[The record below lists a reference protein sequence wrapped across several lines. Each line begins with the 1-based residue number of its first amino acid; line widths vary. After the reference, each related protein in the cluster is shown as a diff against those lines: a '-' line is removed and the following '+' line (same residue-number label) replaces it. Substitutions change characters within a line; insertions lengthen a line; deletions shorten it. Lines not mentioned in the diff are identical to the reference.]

1 MFRPFEEQKAEDKTM
16 DIDMD
21 YIIKNTTSYEEDL
34 IEDLK
39 DPEES
44 REFLEV
50 ALDAYEEDGFTEALL
65 LVMQHV
71 AQAQG
76 GIDNLRQLLESV
88 LSDRPSS
95 SRIDNLLS
103 ILSGLGLRIAQRERE
118 EISV

>member
-1 MFRPFEEQKAEDKTM
+1 MNTNDTILQNILKNSRPYED
-16 DIDMD
+16 
-21 YIIKNTTSYEEDL
+21 DL

-39 DPEES
+39 DS
-44 REFLEV
+44 KYARVFLEV

-65 LVMQHV
+65 LAMRHV
-71 AQAQG
+71 TQAQG

-88 LSDRPSS
+88 LADRPSS

-118 EISV
+118 SISV

>member
-1 MFRPFEEQKAEDKTM
+1 MNTNDTILQNILKNSRPYED
-16 DIDMD
+16 
-21 YIIKNTTSYEEDL
+21 DL

-39 DPEES
+39 DPKYA
-44 REFLEV
+44 RVFLEV
-50 ALDAYEEDGFTEALL
+50 AFDAYEEDGFTEALL
-65 LVMQHV
+65 LAMRHV

-88 LSDRPSS
+88 LADRPSS

>member
-1 MFRPFEEQKAEDKTM
+1 MKTNDTILQNILKNSRPYED
-16 DIDMD
+16 
-21 YIIKNTTSYEEDL
+21 DL

-39 DPEES
+39 DPKYV
-44 REFLEV
+44 RVFLEV
-50 ALDAYEEDGFTEALL
+50 AFDAYEEDGFTEALL
-65 LVMQHV
+65 LAMRHV

-103 ILSGLGLRIAQRERE
+103 ILSGLGLRIPQRERE